1 MKKETILFSIA
12 SNLVVAIK
20 VILALTLHLR
30 VDDINGEN
38 NASEP
43 NLINE
48 AVIQGKLHQIP
59 PSSNF

>member
-20 VILALTLHLR
+20 VILALALSLR

-38 NASEP
+38 NASEL

-48 AVIQGKLHQIP
+48 AVI
-59 PSSNF
+59 